1 MALRQITEARHL
13 SAFMPLL
20 CANLGLLTQT
30 SRHLQ
35 KACNL
40 PAARQRSERKDG
52 EGEAQMLKVGACL
65 LNSEMGSD

>member
-1 MALRQITEARHL
+1 MALRQITEARQL
-13 SAFMPLL
+13 SDFMPLL
-20 CANLGLLTQT
+20 CANLGLPTQT

-65 LNSEMGSD
+65 LNSEMGE